1 MAKNS
6 EVIEKVL
13 NHQIQIILS
22 LQLHQFHLLKY
33 LKKGIISPNKWIKS
47 PKIITQSK
55 QITKKNKT
63 KKNKNNF
70 EVDTSVDDETDNHLL
85 LIKTKTSNDKNNK
98 LSTRKRIKVETK
110 SNQFVKKVVV
120 IESSSKL

>member
-6 EVIEKVL
+6 EAIEKVL
-13 NHQIQIILS
+13 NHQIQIL
-22 LQLHQFHLLKY
+22 HLLKY

-98 LSTRKRIKVETK
+98 LSTRKIIKVETK
-110 SNQFVKKVVV
+110 SNQFVKRVYV
-120 IESSSKL
+120 IESSSKS